1 MPLLIAGRR
10 SVEARSKACRLLEAV
25 GLGERLQHKPGELS
39 GGERQRA
46 AVARALVTEP
56 QCVLA
61 DEPTGNLD
69 EHTAQQVF
77 EIMLELNRSL
87 NSALVI
93 VTHDMDLAAR
103 MDRVLHLTDGQ
114 LVDFHFAAEE

>member
-1 MPLLIAGRR
+1 MLQVVEVDVPAG
-10 SVEARSKACRLLEAV
+10 EH
-25 GLGERLQHKPGELS
+25 LQLVFLRQLDL

-69 EHTAQQVF
+69 EYTAQQVF

-103 MDRVLHLTDGQ
+103 LDRVLHLTDGQ